1 MFDVGV
7 AIENVERLED
17 LRWFFVQLSDVL
29 DFAILELYKE

>member
-17 LRWFFVQLSDVL
+17 LGWFFVQLSDVL